1 MPSTAIKN
9 KNKMNKKEKKKREQ
23 KEIRDYFMPT
33 PAKSVEEAEDWCKRQ
48 LERKCNKQTKSKY

>member
-23 KEIRDYFMPT
+23 KEIRNYFMPT

-48 LERKCNKQTKSKY
+48 LERKCNK